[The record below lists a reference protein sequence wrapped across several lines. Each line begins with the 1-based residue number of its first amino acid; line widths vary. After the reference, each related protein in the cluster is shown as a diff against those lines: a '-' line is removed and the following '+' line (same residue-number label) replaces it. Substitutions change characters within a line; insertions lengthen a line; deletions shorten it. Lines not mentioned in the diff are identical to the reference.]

1 MEKNNFPQPERV
13 LLICAHPDDPEFSAG
28 GTVASWV
35 QAGTLA
41 AYVIVT
47 DGSKGSADPEMTSEK
62 LVKLRQ
68 KEQRVAAKTIG
79 VSEVVFLGYPDG
91 ETYNTPGLRR
101 DITHQIR
108 LHRPEIV
115 ITHDPT
121 TRITLNTYLNHP
133 DHRSVGDT
141 VLDTIY
147 PIARDR
153 LNYPEHEEHGLEPH
167 KVLDVFLAGAEKPNM
182 WVDIGETM
190 DKKIAALKKH
200 ASQFEDLEEL
210 EKRVRATAR
219 TRAKKV
225 SFEYAESFRRVQ
237 LPP

>member
-28 GTVASWV
+28 GTIASWV

-41 AYVIVT
+41 TYVIVT
-47 DGSKGSADPEMTSEK
+47 DGSKGSANPEMTGEK

-68 KEQRVAAKTIG
+68 KEQRAAAKTIG

-91 ETYNTPGLRR
+91 ETYNTPDLRR

-108 LHRPEIV
+108 LHRPEII

-121 TRITLNTYLNHP
+121 TRIGQNAYLNHP
-133 DHRSVGDT
+133 DHRAVGDT
-141 VLDTIY
+141 VLDAIY
-147 PIARDR
+147 PLARDR
-153 LNYPEHEEHGLEPH
+153 LNYPEHEEQGLEPH

-182 WVDIGETM
+182 WVDISAMM
-190 DKKIAALKKH
+190 DKKIAALKQH
-200 ASQFEDLEEL
+200 RSQFEDMEGL
-210 EKRVRATAR
+210 EKHVRESSR
-219 TRAKKV
+219 KRAQKV

-237 LPP
+237 LPR